1 MNITSVRITPVSQ
14 NKNLKAFV
22 SIVIDS
28 CFAVHGLKIIQKE
41 DNKIFVAMPNKLS
54 KEQKFFRDICHP
66 LTVQARQKMEKVIFS
81 AYYKMT
87 NISDH
92 QNHQTMPFKKAQ

>member
-14 NKNLKAFV
+14 NKTLKAFV

-28 CFAVHGLKIIQKE
+28 CFAIHGLKIIQKE
-41 DNKIFVAMPNKLS
+41 DKMFVAMPNKLN
-54 KEQKFFRDICHP
+54 KDQQFFRDICHP
-66 LTVQARQKMEKVIFS
+66 LTAQARQKMEKIIFS

-87 NISDH
+87 SNLDH
-92 QNHQTMPFKKAQ
+92 QNHHTIPFKKAQ

>member
-1 MNITSVRITPVSQ
+1 M
-14 NKNLKAFV
+14 

-28 CFAVHGLKIIQKE
+28 CFAIHGLKIIQKE

-66 LTVQARQKMEKVIFS
+66 LDAITRQRIEKIIFS
-81 AYYKMT
+81 TYHKVM
-87 NISDH
+87 NDSDH
-92 QNHQTMPFKKAQ
+92 QSHQTINFKKAQ